1 MLSADFRE
9 EKKIKNIFSQLF
21 TRSKFAA
28 FLFSVPGFDNMLMF
42 LERVVVC
49 MILFFLTALCRIF
62 EVGKTKWCGGVNSH
76 QIKRDKKLRLLQT
89 ASA

>member
-62 EVGKTKWCGGVNSH
+62 EVGKTKWCGGLTHIRSKETRN
-76 QIKRDKKLRLLQT
+76 
-89 ASA
+89 